1 MRVIRLASETDFDGW
16 RAAARALRAE
26 AAAPAEVLWTV
37 DGGQASLFPAETLQ
51 APAGGEGG
59 FKVSRAFVDLAGR
72 VALHRSPERFD
83 LLYRLLWRLEATP
96 RLLEIASDPDVALA
110 LDMQSQVNR
119 AAHKMKAFVRFR
131 EVAAQNGAEAFV
143 AWFEPAHRVTEAT
156 APFFTR
162 RFANMAFSI
171 LTPDVCAHWDT
182 QALSFT
188 LGADPADA
196 PAGDDLEA
204 YWRTYFASTF
214 NPARLRTATMV
225 REMPKRYWR
234 NLPEA
239 SLIPE
244 MTRAAGD
251 RTTAMVE
258 KAPTEPARRIV
269 RAPRAEAPVS
279 SDGAPPSSLDA
290 IAAAVDACRRCHLWR
305 DATQGVAGEG
315 PASARLM
322 IVGEQPGDQED
333 LAGRPFV
340 GPAGQ
345 VFDRA
350 LTAAG
355 VPRNETYVT
364 HAVKHFKHQLRGKRR
379 LHKTPETPEIE
390 ACRWWLDAER
400 QLVRP
405 RVIVAMGATAAR
417 AVLGKATPIGKLR
430 GQALQLDDQAQGVV
444 TWHPSYLLRV
454 PDAEAKARA
463 EAQFIEDLRLAWS
476 LADQAA

>member
-1 MRVIRLASETDFDGW
+1 
-16 RAAARALRAE
+16 
-26 AAAPAEVLWTV
+26 
-37 DGGQASLFPAETLQ
+37 
-51 APAGGEGG
+51 
-59 FKVSRAFVDLAGR
+59 
-72 VALHRSPERFD
+72 
-83 LLYRLLWRLEATP
+83 
-96 RLLEIASDPDVALA
+96 
-110 LDMQSQVNR
+110 
-119 AAHKMKAFVRFR
+119 
-131 EVAAQNGAEAFV
+131 
-143 AWFEPAHRVTEAT
+143 
-156 APFFTR
+156 
-162 RFANMAFSI
+162 MAFSI
-171 LTPDVCAHWDT
+171 LTPDACAHWDT
-182 QALSFT
+182 RALSFT
-188 LGADPADA
+188 PGADPADA

-214 NPARLRTATMV
+214 NPARLRTAAMV

-258 KAPTEPARRIV
+258 KAPSEPARRIV
-269 RAPRAEAPVS
+269 RATRTEATVS
-279 SDGAPPSSLDA
+279 PEGAPPASLDA
-290 IAAAVDACRRCHLWR
+290 IAAGVDACRRCHLWR

-315 PASARLM
+315 PARARLM

-350 LTAAG
+350 LAAAG
-355 VPRNETYVT
+355 VPRNEAYVT
-364 HAVKHFKHQLRGKRR
+364 NAVKHFKHQLRGKRR

-417 AVLGKATPIGKLR
+417 AVLGKAAPIGKLR
-430 GQALQLDDQAQGVV
+430 GQALQLEDQAQGVV

-463 EAQFIEDLRLAWS
+463 EAQFVEDLRLAWS